1 MVDIAETI
9 MGWLLRVFF
18 IFVKGFCIEVMLYFV
33 LYVIGG
39 FIWFVLDVDGDDYQ
53 GLGDFFGRWFDRV
66 KLRGFWIQT
75 VNYICMLAL
84 GCISS
89 YLPTYIISTDI
100 MVGSQFAY
108 RWFPFGIIA
117 GSEYSVVDWLIAEE
131 VTGLIA
137 VAGILIFIGRCAGI
151 DDKVERYRQRR
162 KEERRRKE
170 YTTCETTCEGCTYL
184 QDKKSCHDHQDPFA
198 AAINPLEGEA
208 RYCYRKQFWRGKR
221 NRQ

>member
-18 IFVKGFCIEVMLYFV
+18 IFLWGACTEVMLYFV
-33 LYVIGG
+33 LYVIGA

-75 VNYICMLAL
+75 VNYICILAL

-89 YLPTYIISTDI
+89 YLPTYIISTDR
-100 MVGSQFAY
+100 MVGGQFAY
-108 RWFPFGIIA
+108 RWFLFSIP
-117 GSEYSVVDWLIAEE
+117 GSEYSVVYWLIALE

-137 VAGILIFIGRCAGI
+137 VAGILIFIGGCAGI

-170 YTTCETTCEGCTYL
+170 HTTCKGCRYL
-184 QDKKSCHDHQDPFA
+184 Q
-198 AAINPLEGEA
+198 NEGECHNFA
-208 RYCYRKQFWRGKR
+208 HYLAEGEMRPCYRKRPWREKRGKP
-221 NRQ
+221 